1 MRNPV
6 FLKRIDAHLGPLVVR
21 LLGLCRRRRAYPE
34 GFAPRK
40 VGILKIAA
48 IGDTVLMSAL
58 ISDLKQ
64 WRPDIEITLFTGL
77 SNRDYASFL
86 QDVDKHET
94 LDFRK
99 PIQLIH
105 AVRRS
110 RFDLF
115 IDADSWP
122 RVSAMITAIT
132 RSRFI
137 VGFNCPGQSRHY
149 AYDLQVPHSGAIHE
163 LDNYRNLL
171 HAANIPTGSP
181 PQAPSQ
187 WNPESH
193 SDTIVFHLWPGG
205 SNKHLKEWSF
215 NAWQTLATKL
225 LEEHGGNILL
235 TGAPSD
241 RERNEDFLA
250 SLPIEL
256 RSRIQNRAGI
266 SFKETLTLIQNSRL
280 VVSVDTGIMHV
291 AAAMGAPTVGLH
303 GPTSPTRWGAIGQR
317 VASILSHSPD
327 SGHVSLGFD
336 YKDSMNRM
344 EGLSIEEIQHACNRL
359 LSLVRKP

>member
-6 FLKRIDAHLGPLVVR
+6 ILKRIDAHLGPLVVR

-34 GFAPRK
+34 SFTPHK

-64 WRPDIEITLFTGL
+64 WRPDLELTLFTGL
-77 SNRDYASFL
+77 SNRDYAGFL
-86 QDVDKHET
+86 QGVDRHET

-99 PIQLIH
+99 PIQLIR

-110 RFDLF
+110 PFDLF

-122 RVSAMITAIT
+122 RVSAMIAAIT
-132 RSRFI
+132 RSRFT
-137 VGFNCPGQSRHY
+137 VGFACPDQRRHY
-149 AYDLQVPHSGAIHE
+149 AYDIQVPHSGAIHE

-171 HAANIPTGSP
+171 RAARIPTGSP
-181 PQAPSQ
+181 PQAPCK

-193 SDTIVFHLWPGG
+193 SDAFVFHLWPGG

-215 NAWQTLATKL
+215 NAWKTLATRM
-225 LEEHGGNILL
+225 LEKHGGHILL

-241 RERNEDFLA
+241 RERNDDFLA
-250 SLPIEL
+250 SLPKEL
-256 RSRIQNRAGI
+256 SLRIQNRAGI
-266 SFKETLTLIQNSRL
+266 SLKETLTLIQNSRL

-303 GPTSPTRWGAIGQR
+303 GPTNPARWGAIGQR
-317 VASILSHSPD
+317 VASILSRSPGA
-327 SGHVSLGFD
+327 GHVSLGFD
-336 YKDSMNRM
+336 YTDTINRM
-344 EGLSIEEIQHACNRL
+344 EGLSVEEIEHACNHL
-359 LSLVRKP
+359 LSLARKP